1 MGSRW
6 NWVPAL
12 GAEKPEWRGTGPRN
26 TFDDILS
33 RLDTIHQ
40 RDGLTERGADGHTP
54 GDSKDR
60 AYA

>member
-1 MGSRW
+1 MKGFPW

-12 GAEKPEWRGTGPRN
+12 GAKKTTEPIKKFGY
-26 TFDDILS
+26 ISS
-33 RLDTIHQ
+33 RLDAIHEG
-40 RDGLTERGADGHTP
+40 DGQTP